1 MRFPRGLLRA
11 AVRKPSKIAIAIA
24 IVKIEIAK
32 SFLLAR
38 TVRMQAN
45 EEGESS

>member
-11 AVRKPSKIAIAIA
+11 AMRKPSKIAIA